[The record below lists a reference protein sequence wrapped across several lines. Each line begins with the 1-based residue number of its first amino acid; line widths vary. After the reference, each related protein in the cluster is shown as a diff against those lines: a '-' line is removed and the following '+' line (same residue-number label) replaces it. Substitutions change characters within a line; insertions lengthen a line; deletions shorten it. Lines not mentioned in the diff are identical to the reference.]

1 MAKYVDSDYSISSPN
16 TTSNR
21 SLQERYMPSSS
32 AYSLPPSYSQ
42 YRNMEALSS
51 SNSQTNFFQNT
62 ACQPVNSN
70 MYIDPLNN
78 TYYSQSS
85 LETTPFQS
93 MPVVVNNENSM
104 KNQSK
109 SNDCLLYLGGNVFSM
124 VRVVTP
130 EEFVKSSQ
138 PMKPTPARA
147 TKQAPTYRSRQ
158 RKNYDSQ
165 SKHKILELYDH
176 YIHSSKRMTVR
187 NIAIAIFK
195 DLKKEK

>member
-1 MAKYVDSDYSISSPN
+1 
-16 TTSNR
+16 
-21 SLQERYMPSSS
+21 MPSTIP
-32 AYSLPPSYSQ
+32 YSLPPSHSQ
-42 YRNMEALSS
+42 YGNMEVLSS
-51 SNSQTNFFQNT
+51 SNSQTKFFQNT
-62 ACQPVNSN
+62 VYQPVNNN
-70 MYIDPLNN
+70 MYIDPLTN

-85 LETTPFQS
+85 AETAPIKS
-93 MPVVVNNENSM
+93 RSVVVNNESSM
-104 KNQSK
+104 KNQNN

-124 VRVVTP
+124 VHVVTP
-130 EEFVKSSQ
+130 EEFVKLSYPTKPAPVRTAKQ
-138 PMKPTPARA
+138 PAI
-147 TKQAPTYRSRQ
+147 YRSRQ

>member
-1 MAKYVDSDYSISSPN
+1 
-16 TTSNR
+16 
-21 SLQERYMPSSS
+21 
-32 AYSLPPSYSQ
+32 
-42 YRNMEALSS
+42 MEVLSS
-51 SNSQTNFFQNT
+51 SNSQTKFFQNT
-62 ACQPVNSN
+62 VYQPVNNN
-70 MYIDPLNN
+70 MYIDPLTN

-85 LETTPFQS
+85 AETAPIKS
-93 MPVVVNNENSM
+93 RSVVVNNESSM
-104 KNQSK
+104 KNQNN

-124 VRVVTP
+124 VHVVTP
-130 EEFVKSSQ
+130 EEFVKLSYQTKPAPVRTAKQ
-138 PMKPTPARA
+138 PAI
-147 TKQAPTYRSRQ
+147 YRSRQ